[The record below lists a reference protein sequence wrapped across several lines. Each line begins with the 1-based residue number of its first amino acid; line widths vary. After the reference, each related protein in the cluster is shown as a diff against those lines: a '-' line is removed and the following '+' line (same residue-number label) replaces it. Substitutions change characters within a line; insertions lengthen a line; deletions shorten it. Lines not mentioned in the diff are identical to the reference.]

1 MSNKIKKTKEYL
13 REILKKPPPAETKF
27 RYRDISFFLRFI
39 KPVWKMGVISLV
51 LNTITI
57 AFRSLLP
64 LSSKVVIDFVIMKKG
79 LQRVDQL
86 LSSVHLDTLIPAIRH
101 FLESI
106 NLVVLAML
114 LIGITIG
121 LIEILQ
127 RYVMFRFQQEL
138 MFNLQTTLFDHLLR
152 FPLSFFKKRQTGYI
166 MSRVSDDIHVLQF
179 LFSHSISQ
187 LITSIFYLFF
197 GMAILF
203 ALSIKLTLISLTI
216 LPFYLLINYYFARRI
231 RNVSRTERE
240 TYSQVAKDLQEVI
253 SGVEVVK
260 TYTSEAQEARRVAGR
275 IRTVI
280 NTRVKSTILSLL
292 SNHSVRALQLFS
304 TLLIMWFG
312 VQEIQRGAMTIGDY
326 VAFTTYVIY
335 LANSVNT
342 LSLFHLQLQP
352 FFASMDR
359 LMELFKIVPEF
370 EHKAEIKNLLRPKKI
385 RGEIRFENVSFSYDG
400 THPVLKNISCT
411 AHPGEAVALVGPSG
425 AGKTTL
431 VNLILRFYAPQSGS
445 IYLDGRDLMTID
457 PHWLRNQIGVVSQE
471 VFLFNDTIENN
482 IRYGNPSA
490 TRERVL
496 SAARRAHIHE
506 DIEGFADKYETVIG
520 ERGAKLSAG
529 QRQRI
534 SIARAFLK
542 DPPILIFDEPSSELD
557 PETARRLKDSIK
569 ELIGKRTTF
578 IIAHRFSMIDFSH
591 NILVLEKG
599 KIIES
604 GTHQE
609 LLMKRGL
616 YKKLFAE

>member
-1 MSNKIKKTKEYL
+1 MSNRIKKTKEYL
-13 REILKKPPPAETKF
+13 QEILKKPPPAETKF
-27 RYRDISFFLRFI
+27 RYKDISFFLKFI

-86 LSSVHLDTLIPAIRH
+86 LSSVHLDALIPAIRH

-106 NLVVLAML
+106 NLVVLTML

-166 MSRVSDDIHVLQF
+166 MSRVSDDIHVLQI

-187 LITSIFYLFF
+187 IITSIFYLFF

-216 LPFYLLINYYFARRI
+216 LPFYIFINYYFARRI
-231 RNVSRTERE
+231 RTLSRAERE
-240 TYSQVAKDLQEVI
+240 TYAQVSKDLQEVI

-292 SNHSVRALQLFS
+292 SNHSVRALQMFS

-370 EHKAEIKNLLRPKKI
+370 DHKAETKNLLRPKKI
-385 RGEIRFENVSFSYDG
+385 KGEIRFENVSFSYDG

-431 VNLILRFYAPQSGS
+431 VNLILKFYAPQSGS

-457 PHWLRNQIGVVSQE
+457 PRWLRNQIGVVSQE
-471 VFLFNDTIENN
+471 IFLFNDTIENN

-490 TRERVL
+490 TREKVL

-557 PETARRLKDSIK
+557 TETARRLKDSIK

-578 IIAHRFSMIDFSH
+578 IIAHRFSMIDFSQ
-591 NILVLEKG
+591 NILVLKKG

-604 GTHQE
+604 GTHQK